1 MWLTYPLLLSNSP
14 SVKWGSWS
22 KAVDF
27 KFIKQRNPFIKWNLM
42 KNFNF
47 YSRKA
52 EPFWLNLGCREALGF
67 LLVFQIIP
75 WNIPLVRTSQEP
87 SLKSTENVALYG
99 HSSSDSVHTLA
110 TQSVVLGPA
119 VAPGS
124 LLWRQHFRSPTR
136 PTESE
141 STTPD
146 SQGPQ
151 VWEALVCMVLWHREL
166 RDTRTKGASCLSS
179 SYEGQVSWGWKCGPH
194 LFLVT
199 PMLQC
204 LSCSLDGEPAMGN
217 SKACPWA

>member
-1 MWLTYPLLLSNSP
+1 MWLTYPLLLSNFL

-22 KAVDF
+22 KAIDF
-27 KFIKQRNPFIKWNLM
+27 KFIKQRNPFIKWNLWRI
-42 KNFNF
+42 
-47 YSRKA
+47 SISIA
-52 EPFWLNLGCREALGF
+52 EKQSHSDWTWGAER
-67 LLVFQIIP
+67 LLVSFCSFKLSP
-75 WNIPLVRTSQEP
+75 ETSPLLELLRNPVWT
-87 SLKSTENVALYG
+87 LSTENIALYG
-99 HSSSDSVHTLA
+99 HSRSDCVHTLT

-146 SQGPQ
+146 SQDPQ
-151 VWEALVCMVLWHREL
+151 VWEALVCTVLWHREL

-179 SYEGQVSWGWKCGPH
+179 SSVDLVSWVWKCGPH

-199 PMLQC
+199 PVRQC
-204 LSCSLDGEPAMGN
+204 LNCSLDGEPAMGN
-217 SKACPWA
+217 SKACP